1 MDRWYGP
8 KGLRPGGPE
17 NAVYVFTGAPGMKPL
32 SEIAPT
38 EQEVSDGWFYHGKH
52 LDMFWYFDENGNS
65 YLDEK
70 LKEAGIDYQ
79 YDDIYWLTDVENPA
93 QADEA
98 FTYDNVGNRLASS
111 DSSTEWTLQR
121 KQRADRP

>member
-1 MDRWYGP
+1 
-8 KGLRPGGPE
+8 
-17 NAVYVFTGAPGMKPL
+17 
-32 SEIAPT
+32 
-38 EQEVSDGWFYHGKH
+38 
-52 LDMFWYFDENGNS
+52 MFWYFDENGNS